1 MSACADGHPEE
12 ILAEIEKREMV
23 SMPTMAVMTGIQ
35 ASGKSTFCQNNL
47 PGYVR
52 INLDT
57 LHTRNKENIAMDEA
71 FQAKKD
77 MVIDN
82 TNPTA
87 EDRRKYILKAKEQG
101 YRIIGYFM
109 QSRLQECTAR
119 NELRE
124 GKAKIPARAIA
135 ATSNKL
141 EIPAY
146 EEGFDE
152 LYFVRM
158 TDTGMTVEKW
168 RTQ

>member
-1 MSACADGHPEE
+1 
-12 ILAEIEKREMV
+12 
-23 SMPTMAVMTGIQ
+23 MPAMAVMTGIQ
-35 ASGKSTFCQNNL
+35 ASGKSTFCKNYL
-47 PGYVR
+47 SESVR

-71 FQAKKD
+71 FRAKKD

-87 EDRRKYILKAKEQG
+87 EDRKKYILKAKEHG
-101 YRIIGYFM
+101 YRVIGYFM

-124 GKAKIPARAIA
+124 GKAKIPTRAIA

-141 EIPAY
+141 EIPSY

-158 TDTGMTVEKW
+158 TDTGMQVEKW
-168 RTQ
+168 RTE